1 MFIKSTV
8 FVIALTSCLQSDST
22 ASTST
27 AVPLIA
33 PHTYEIAGGMVPGR
47 EPDGNTYILEGPSGL
62 TVIDTGRHAAHRI
75 KIENFAAE
83 KRAPIV
89 AVINSHWHLDHV
101 SGNIGLRKAYPNV
114 KVYASAAVN
123 EALTGFLAKSA
134 ESSRKMLATEKLD
147 PVQREEIT
155 TDLATMEAGEKLKPD
170 VVLSHDEALKIA
182 GRKLQIHLAR
192 DAATAAD
199 VWVFDPDSGVVF
211 VGDLVT
217 FPAAFFDTACGEG
230 WKSALN
236 KVEGVPFRIVAPGHG
251 PLLSREQFHTYSQ
264 AFDALLSCSASTQT
278 PTVCARNWVDQV
290 ADIGGMN
297 EEERKLGQQMT
308 MYYVT
313 EVLRMHGGNS
323 AYCAANAKG

>member
-8 FVIALTSCLQSDST
+8 FVIALTSCLQSDTT

-123 EALTGFLAKSA
+123 EALTGFLAKKRGVLA
-134 ESSRKMLATEKLD
+134 EDAGYGEARPRAARGDNDGLSHHGGRRKT
-147 PVQREEIT
+147 
-155 TDLATMEAGEKLKPD
+155 EAG
-170 VVLSHDEALKIA
+170 
-182 GRKLQIHLAR
+182 
-192 DAATAAD
+192 
-199 VWVFDPDSGVVF
+199 
-211 VGDLVT
+211 
-217 FPAAFFDTACGEG
+217 C
-230 WKSALN
+230 
-236 KVEGVPFRIVAPGHG
+236 
-251 PLLSREQFHTYSQ
+251 
-264 AFDALLSCSASTQT
+264 
-278 PTVCARNWVDQV
+278 CA
-290 ADIGGMN
+290 
-297 EEERKLGQQMT
+297 EP
-308 MYYVT
+308 
-313 EVLRMHGGNS
+313 
-323 AYCAANAKG
+323 